1 MIIVTLTP
9 EDSEEILN
17 YFKRRVH
24 QYDGDAGIAYEHT
37 VRNMITNQGYEVRD
51 IKKLFGQN
59 AKDLI
64 KLGFNPASISLADEY
79 VRELQ
84 KVPLGVFLERRN
96 SSLNKLEEILTIYYL
111 RHLQAVEWEDEGNYI
126 SYDRIKNV
134 FDAEDYRYDNLAV
147 LTMMHF
153 LNYEDI
159 DLSEYILPR
168 GKEID
173 ERLSRIIQ
181 SYSELGASQRIR
193 KLQEY
198 AKEKGYLETFIES
211 PDRLREMPQHY
222 DVSAGPLWGSK
233 EQAGAVRF
241 APTPNGP
248 LHIGHGRGIS
258 LLADYANRY
267 GMEFLLRFDDTN
279 QDKVKKS
286 SNLPK
291 EFKIDDV
298 YEHIIDDVEWIIG
311 RRPDG
316 IIYSSDEEN
325 LLRYEEAAQ
334 KLIEN
339 GYAFVL
345 FDTGNEKNPYE
356 YGESVE
362 ENLDMF
368 DELLD
373 AGENPPWDDASVIL
387 GVHTGHKNSGK
398 LYMRNSPRETEEE
411 HIDRVRREVNNYI
424 KENVYTGTI
433 KNSTLKSLNNTKSG
447 SRIMGNQKI
456 QNIRVEARGEEQW
469 AWPKL
474 SLQSVVDDAHYNV
487 THALRGTEYD
497 LRVAQ
502 AEKDI
507 GVQHTIYFQG
517 VLRMLLGAPPVYT
530 ASNWG
535 NVSWDGWIWNYDKET
550 EKDLKEKTG
559 SMSTTI
565 IKLGIMDGKYEGGFL
580 NADLPTIYSLRA
592 NPDNRGSSFKFYWTR
607 FDLPNDIN
615 PTFRRGDYRT
625 LNEEL
630 RQAFP
635 NEERLKEKNE
645 EIISK
650 IENLQEEEKY
660 LAEDYSSS
668 E

>member
-1 MIIVTLTP
+1 MAITP
-9 EDSEEILN
+9 EDGKEILN
-17 YFKRRVH
+17 YYRRRVN
-24 QYDGDAGIAYEHT
+24 QYGDANVAYEHT
-37 VRNMITNQGYEVRD
+37 IKSLITNQKYELRD
-51 IKKLFGQN
+51 IKTLFGEN
-59 AKDLI
+59 AKSLV
-64 KLGFNPASISLADEY
+64 KLGFNPAYISMADEWA
-79 VRELQ
+79 RELQ
-84 KVPLGVFLERRN
+84 KVSLGVFLERRN

-111 RHLQAVEWEDEGNYI
+111 RHLQELEWEDEGNYI

-134 FDAEDYRYDNLAV
+134 FDAEDYRYDNLGI
-147 LTMMHF
+147 LTMRHF
-153 LNYEDI
+153 MDYEDI
-159 DLSEYILPR
+159 DLTDYILPK

-173 ERLSRIIQ
+173 DFLLTIIE
-181 SYSELGASQRIR
+181 SYSDLDVSQRIR

-198 AKEKGYLETFIES
+198 AKDKGYLETFIES

-222 DVSAGPLWGSK
+222 DVSSGPLWGSK
-233 EQAGAVRF
+233 EQVGAVRF

-258 LLADYANRY
+258 LLADYAERY

-298 YEHIIDDVEWIIG
+298 YEHIIDDVGWIIG
-311 RRPDG
+311 RRPDR
-316 IIYSSDEEN
+316 IIYSSDKEN
-325 LLRYEEAAQ
+325 LLRYEAAATE
-334 KLIEN
+334 LIEK

-345 FDTGNEKNPYE
+345 FDTGNKENPYE
-356 YGESVE
+356 YGKSVE
-362 ENLDMF
+362 ENLYMF
-368 DELLD
+368 DEMLD
-373 AGENPPWDDASVIL
+373 AGANPPWEGASVIL
-387 GVHTGHKNSGK
+387 GVHTGYKNSGR

-424 KENVYTGTI
+424 KENVYAGTI

-456 QNIRVEARGEEQW
+456 QNIRVKARGEKQW

-474 SLQSVVDDAHYNV
+474 SLQSVVDDEYYNV

-535 NVSWDGWIWNYDKET
+535 NVSWDGWIWNYDKES

-559 SMSTTI
+559 SMSTSI

-580 NADLPTIYSLRA
+580 NGDLPTIYSLRV
-592 NPDNRGSSFKFYWTR
+592 NPDHRGSSFKFYWTR

-615 PTFRRGDYRT
+615 PTFIREDYRT

-630 RQAFP
+630 QQAFP

-650 IENLQEEEKY
+650 IENLQEDQKY